1 MPTLQRFLLENAAY
15 HTISVTRGRRPLLS
29 DPRAAAVI
37 LDTIDASRSKSH
49 LYLLA
54 YALMPD
60 HMHLLCVPG
69 DGVTISDVMK
79 AIKGTSAKAANRA
92 GLHEGPLWKQGFYD
106 RVIRS
111 EEHLNA
117 TVDYIHCNPV
127 VAGLAEVPADYPYSS
142 THASATTDVGRF
154 FSR

>member
-1 MPTLQRFLLENAAY
+1 
-15 HTISVTRGRRPLLS
+15 
-29 DPRAAAVI
+29 
-37 LDTIDASRSKSH
+37 
-49 LYLLA
+49 
-54 YALMPD
+54 MPD

-117 TVDYIHCNPV
+117 TVDYIHRNPV

-142 THASATTDVGRF
+142 AHASDHR
-154 FSR
+154 R